1 MSRLILLLLKGM
13 DKSPG
18 VGMVFL
24 TKNGIADKTIIL
36 FLSDNGGLSLSPPR
50 QKPAHSHNL
59 PLRAGKGSVYEGE
72 IRIPTVVRWPGIT
85 KPGTSSDYGVIVEDF
100 FPTFTEMAKVRKMN
114 TVQAVTGK
122 SLVPALRNPLLRNAF
137 LKKQRPLRV
146 CSLIKWL
153 PGERL
158 RQFPNPNLL

>member
-50 QKPAHSHNL
+50 QKPFYSHNL
-59 PLRAGKGSVYEGE
+59 PLRAGKGSVYEGG
-72 IRIPTVVRWPGIT
+72 IRIPHG
-85 KPGTSSDYGVIVEDF
+85 G
-100 FPTFTEMAKVRKMN
+100 A
-114 TVQAVTGK
+114 
-122 SLVPALRNPLLRNAF
+122 PA
-137 LKKQRPLRV
+137 RV
-146 CSLIKWL
+146 S
-153 PGERL
+153 
-158 RQFPNPNLL
+158 PNRDPRAIMG